1 MDEVAV
7 FLDSNLKEHE
17 QRQKVVEL
25 TVNFNASVRPTRL
38 PHSSSLF
45 VSLCTL
51 GSLFLAALTR
61 ACFLP
66 TTTDAA
72 AAPPE
77 VAA

>member
-1 MDEVAV
+1 V

-38 PHSSSLF
+38 PYSSN
-45 VSLCTL
+45 LCHM
-51 GSLFLAALTR
+51 SCVHIALTR
-61 ACFLP
+61 ACLLP